1 MTATAAQYLSIVVG
15 LWLIG
20 VSAFML
26 VAPRRALK
34 ALGAM
39 GGSPTIHFGEMLL
52 RIAAGSALVLAA
64 AASRFPQAIALIG
77 GFLIVSAAVLML
89 LPRRWHAAYSTW
101 WAQRI
106 PVAAV
111 RLVAPVSIAAGGA
124 LIWSLI

>member
-52 RIAAGSALVLAA
+52 RIAA
-64 AASRFPQAIALIG
+64 
-77 GFLIVSAAVLML
+77 
-89 LPRRWHAAYSTW
+89 
-101 WAQRI
+101 
-106 PVAAV
+106 
-111 RLVAPVSIAAGGA
+111 
-124 LIWSLI
+124 